1 MKVLE
6 MNDLN
11 LPPTEANHLVTTV
24 RDEVATLCMNTP
36 KKLNGWTMEMMMA
49 IKAAIKA
56 AQDDP
61 SVKVIV
67 LTGEGDYYSAGVN
80 LSSTIQLMHPR
91 KLRDMIQEMNQ
102 QLFEIFLLCPKPIL
116 VAFNGPAIG
125 ASVTSATLG
134 NGIIAADNA
143 TFLLPFAALGV
154 PPEGCSSVHLG
165 RLMGEKNARRML
177 GSEGWKPTA
186 SEAHAAGLVQ
196 WLVPRD
202 KLHEEA
208 HNIARNWAQNNEPR
222 AFMGGSS
229 REELIEVNKRES
241 AELANAFL
249 APKFLHGQAKFL
261 WKKRKYGP
269 ALMFYALLALR
280 PIWALTLR

>member
-1 MKVLE
+1 

-11 LPPTEANHLVTTV
+11 LPSLEASHLNTTIEDGVVTV
-24 RDEVATLCMNTP
+24 CMNRP
-36 KKLNGWTMEMMMA
+36 KKLNGWTLDMMMA
-49 IKAAIKA
+49 IKAAMSA
-56 AQDDP
+56 AARNE

-91 KLRDMIQEMNQ
+91 KLRDMINEMNQ

-125 ASVTSATLG
+125 ASVTSATLC

-154 PPEGCSSVHLG
+154 PPEGCSSVHLA
-165 RLMGEKNARRML
+165 RLMGEGNAQRML
-177 GSEGWKPTA
+177 GQEGWKPTA
-186 SEAHAAGLVQ
+186 KEAHEAGLVQ
-196 WLVPRD
+196 WLVPSENLR
-202 KLHEEA
+202 EEA
-208 HNIARNWAQNNEPR
+208 QKIAKSWADADEPR
-222 AFMGGSS
+222 KFMAGSTL
-229 REELIEVNKRES
+229 EELVEINKSES
-241 AELANAFL
+241 LELANAFL

-261 WKKRKYGP
+261 WKKSKYGS

-280 PIWALTLR
+280 PLWALTLK